1 MTEVSFHF
9 NATDRL
15 EHACKVIRK
24 AATSGTRVFVLGE
37 RPLLEELDLK
47 LWVITST
54 SFISHHWVDQDPFNP
69 GDATAVLGEQVQK
82 LANRPVLL
90 NLTDAVPESLQ
101 DFSRVI
107 EIVSTAESDRATAR
121 QRWRNYLAL
130 GYPLERHDLAAPR
143 E

>member
-15 EHACKVIRK
+15 EHACRVLRK
-24 AATSGTRVFVLGE
+24 AGASGTRVFVLGD

-47 LWVITST
+47 LWVFAST
-54 SFISHHWVDQDPFNP
+54 SFVSHHWADQDPFNP

-82 LANRPVLL
+82 LASRPILL
-90 NLTDAVPESLQ
+90 NLTDAVPEGLQ

-107 EIVSTAESDRATAR
+107 EIVSTAESDRAVAR
-121 QRWRNYLAL
+121 QRWRNYVAL
-130 GYPLERHDLAAPR
+130 GCQLERHDLAAPR